1 MTIASR
7 NLSLFNTFLIKRRD
21 ILDILIWSLQGLLA
35 AAFLMAGL
43 GKVMGSQMHK
53 EGFTK
58 WRLPQWF
65 RIVTGLVEVVA
76 AALLIIGY
84 WQQDLILYG
93 ALLIVAT
100 GIGGTLTH
108 IRIKDSIKNLMPI
121 LILGILGV
129 ILTVLNF

>member
-1 MTIASR
+1 M
-7 NLSLFNTFLIKRRD
+7 D
-21 ILDILIWSLQGLLA
+21 ILVWSLQGLLA

-43 GKVMGSQMHK
+43 GKVMGSQMHI

-84 WQQDLILYG
+84 WQEDLILYG

-108 IRIKDSIKNLMPI
+108 IRIKDSIKNVMPI